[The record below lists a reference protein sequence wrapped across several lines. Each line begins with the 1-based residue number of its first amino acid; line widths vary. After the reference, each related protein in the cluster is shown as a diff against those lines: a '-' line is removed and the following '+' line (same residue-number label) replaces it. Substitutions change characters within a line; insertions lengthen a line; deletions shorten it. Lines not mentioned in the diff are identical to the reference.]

1 MMGIACIFISCC
13 LFIHLGLGDT
23 LGQLFDTD
31 FVLFRCVKCL
41 TFWCVLGYSLTVLSM
56 EQAVCAAFL
65 LAYASLWVE
74 LLLGKIAGIYE
85 KLSKDVAAAE
95 SKSDSGIRS
104 EAHQDNEGKEGFVS
118 EM

>member
-1 MMGIACIFISCC
+1 MGITCIFISCC

-23 LGQLFDTD
+23 LGKLFDTD

-41 TFWCVLGYSLTVLSM
+41 TFWCVLGYSLTLLSM
-56 EQAVCAAFL
+56 EQAVCVAFV

-74 LLLGKIAGIYE
+74 LLLGKIAGKYE
-85 KLSKDVAAAE
+85 KLSQDVDAAE
-95 SKSDSGIRS
+95 SESDPGIRS
-104 EAHQDNEGKEGFVS
+104 EAHQDNEGQEGVVS